1 MKIENVK
8 IITMENGAVIE
19 NGTVEF
25 TDGKITSVE
34 PSKGE
39 PSGKW
44 LLPGFIDGHTHLG
57 MSEDSLGFEGDDT
70 NEMTDPVTPQ
80 LRAIDAIN
88 PLEKCFEEARE
99 GGVTCVASA
108 PGSANPIGG
117 QIAVLKT
124 SGKRIDDMILMAPA
138 AMKFALG
145 ENPKTTYHGRNQM
158 PETRMAT
165 AAIIRESLIKAQK
178 YSEEMAKA
186 AESREKIRLGQ
197 ADPDDEIDDPD
208 FDIKCDALIP
218 VIRREIPAHFHAH
231 RADDIFT
238 AIRISKEF
246 NLRCV
251 IVHCTDGHIIAKEL
265 SEENIEAFA
274 GPNLCDRSK
283 PELREQSFIN
293 PGVMAQAK
301 IKLGITTDHPVIP
314 LQYLPLCAALAV
326 KSGMDRDAALR
337 AITIDPAEILGV
349 SGRVG
354 SIKVGKD
361 ADFVLYDGDP
371 FVFSSKIENVW
382 IDGVQVKG

>member
-1 MKIENVK
+1 
-8 IITMENGAVIE
+8 
-19 NGTVEF
+19 
-25 TDGKITSVE
+25 
-34 PSKGE
+34 
-39 PSGKW
+39 
-44 LLPGFIDGHTHLG
+44 
-57 MSEDSLGFEGDDT
+57 
-70 NEMTDPVTPQ
+70 MTDPVTPQ

-371 FVFSSKIENVW
+371 FVFSSNIEKVW
-382 IDGVQVKG
+382 IDGVQVKR